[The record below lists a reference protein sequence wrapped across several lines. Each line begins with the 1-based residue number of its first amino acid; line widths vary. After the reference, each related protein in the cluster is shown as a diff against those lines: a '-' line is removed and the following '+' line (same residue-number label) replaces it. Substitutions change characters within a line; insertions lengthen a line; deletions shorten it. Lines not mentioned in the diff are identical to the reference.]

1 MSEYS
6 SLKLSFLPLRLGV
19 DDNDSK
25 EGNEMKNEPFMTFVS
40 ICLFRER
47 FCEGKFAFLCVFF
60 LFLRFCLRSTK
71 KRTCEQAFLW
81 ISRMRVASLQ
91 FVVLS
96 TGSVVSDLVWMTLK
110 NFIKH
115 DLIDSSFLGNQCG
128 VLTKQNDFTNAAIY
142 RRRK

>member
-1 MSEYS
+1 MITKAKKGMEWKMSLLWLLYLSVCSRRGFAKEN
-6 SLKLSFLPLRLGV
+6 SLF
-19 DDNDSK
+19 
-25 EGNEMKNEPFMTFVS
+25 
-40 ICLFRER
+40 
-47 FCEGKFAFLCVFF
+47 FAFFF
-60 LFLRFCLRSTK
+60 LFLCFCLRSTK

-81 ISRMRVASLQ
+81 ISRMREASLQ

-110 NFIKH
+110 NFIKQ

-142 RRRK
+142 RRRKWVYLKKTKPT